1 MRSLRGL
8 WDAERQV
15 RWFFVA
21 HLQGGLGD
29 VASCIALMLLAYE
42 RIGSAWAATVVLL
55 ADVLPAMFLS
65 PLLGGLIDR
74 TSRLGCAIAADV
86 LRAAAFAAL
95 MLTGGIAP
103 MIALA
108 LLVGLGNALFRPATS
123 ALLPSLVADEHLP
136 AANALYSMVRDAGQ
150 LLGPACAAGLLLLA
164 GPELVIGLS
173 AVTFALSA
181 MLLTRLRGHVRA
193 VETDLEDGEPA
204 RGSTLAGIRSV
215 LRDRTVRTLMGSSGA
230 VILVAGTMNVAE
242 LVLAEQDLGYG
253 HAGYAL
259 LLSAYGCGMVAGSLL
274 GARNDGLA
282 GIRRRYLAGLA
293 CVVAGL
299 AGSALAPAIGFAML
313 SFAVTGVG
321 NTLFVV
327 SDRVLLQRLVPEHLH
342 GRAFGVLETIGAWGC
357 AGSVLVGGLLA
368 SALGGRATF
377 AIAGAGML
385 LVLLLAARALAPL
398 TGPRPVPSFGLS
410 HAAR

>member
-1 MRSLRGL
+1 MRSVLAL
-8 WDAERQV
+8 WREERHA
-15 RWFFVA
+15 RWFFAA
-21 HLQGGLGD
+21 HLQGGLG
-29 VASCIALMLLAYE
+29 AAAGYIALMLLAYE
-42 RIGSAWAATVVLL
+42 RIGSAYAATAVML
-55 ADVLPAMFLS
+55 ADLVPSMILG
-65 PLLGGLIDR
+65 PLLGGLVDR
-74 TSRLGCAIAADV
+74 TSRLGCAIAGNLV
-86 LRAAAFAAL
+86 RATAFAGL
-95 MLTGGIAP
+95 MLFDGIGP
-103 MIALA
+103 MLALA
-108 LLVGLGNALFRPATS
+108 LAAGLGNALFRPATS

-173 AVTFALSA
+173 AITFALSA
-181 MLLTRLRGHVRA
+181 ALLTRLRGHVRP
-193 VETDLEDGEPA
+193 VETGLEDDEPA

-215 LRDRTVRTLMGSSGA
+215 LRDRTVRTLMASSGA

-274 GARNDGLA
+274 GARNDGLT

-327 SDRVLLQRLVPEHLH
+327 SDRVLLQRLVPDHLH

-357 AGSVLVGGLLA
+357 AGSVVAGGLLA
-368 SALGGRATF
+368 SAVGGRATF

-398 TGPRPVPSFGLS
+398 TGPRPAPSFGLS

>member
-1 MRSLRGL
+1 MRSVRGL
-8 WDAERQV
+8 WRAERPV

-74 TSRLGCAIAADV
+74 TSRLGCAIFADL

-95 MLTGGIAP
+95 MLTAGIAP

-108 LLVGLGNALFRPATS
+108 LVVGLGNALFRPATS

-173 AVTFALSA
+173 AITFALSG
-181 MLLTRLRGHVRA
+181 LILTRLRGHVRVA
-193 VETDLEDGEPA
+193 AATSEDGEPA
-204 RGSTLAGIRSV
+204 RLSGIGSV
-215 LRDRTVRTLMGSSGA
+215 LRDPVVRTLMASSGA
-230 VILVAGTMNVAE
+230 VIFVAGTMNVAE

-253 HAGYAL
+253 PAGYAL
-259 LLSAYGCGMVAGSLL
+259 LLSAYGCGMIAGSLL
-274 GARNDGLA
+274 SAGNDGMA

-293 CVVAGL
+293 LVVAGL

-321 NTLFVV
+321 NSLFVV

-342 GRAFGVLETIGAWGC
+342 GRAFGVLETIGAWGI
-357 AGSVLVGGLLA
+357 AGAVLAGGLLA
-368 SALGGRATF
+368 SSLGGRATF

-385 LVLLLAARALAPL
+385 IVLAFAARALSS
-398 TGPRPVPSFGLS
+398 TQVVPRFGL
-410 HAAR
+410 APTAR